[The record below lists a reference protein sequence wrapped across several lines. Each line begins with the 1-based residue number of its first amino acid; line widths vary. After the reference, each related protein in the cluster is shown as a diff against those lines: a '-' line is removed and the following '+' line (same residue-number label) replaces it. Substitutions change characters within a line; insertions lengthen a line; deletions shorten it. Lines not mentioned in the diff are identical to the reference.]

1 MLKKKSSEK
10 TNREKV
16 VFAIE
21 AADAKEVYLL
31 GDFNDWNPKKHPMKR
46 EGHNKW
52 VASVNLSRGQY
63 EYKFLVD
70 GQWVED
76 PLNDQVCR
84 NCFGTHNNVFNVSL
98 KVT

>member
-1 MLKKKSSEK
+1 MRKTSSEK

-31 GDFNDWNPKKHPMKR
+31 GDFNHWDPKKHPMKR
-46 EGHNKW
+46 IGQNRW
-52 VASVNLSRGQY
+52 VASVSLPQGAY

-76 PLNDQVCR
+76 PLNDQVCE
-84 NCFGTHNNVFNVSL
+84 NCFGTRNNVFNVSL
-98 KVT
+98 K